1 MMSHRKEERKNA
13 MKKRLIIALTICVMI
28 LSACSAVQ
36 GTTPATSNSVSLAS
50 ANTQADCS
58 ALQGQQ
64 IKLQQA
70 IDAARVQLSSAHG
83 DLHKAEQARNT
94 LTRLHEPSL
103 LLQAK
108 LRACPAAG

>member
-1 MMSHRKEERKNA
+1 
-13 MKKRLIIALTICVMI
+13 MKKRLIIAFVICVMI

-58 ALQGQQ
+58 ALQEQQ
-64 IKLQQA
+64 AKLQQA

-83 DLHKAEQARNT
+83 NLHKAETARNE
-94 LTRLHEPSL
+94 LVKLHEPAL
-103 LLQAK
+103 LVQAK
-108 LRACPAAG
+108 LQACTSAGN

>member
-1 MMSHRKEERKNA
+1 MSHHEEERENDV
-13 MKKRLIIALTICVMI
+13 KKWLVIALALCVMI

-36 GTTPATSNSVSLAS
+36 GTTPATSSSVSLAS

-58 ALQGQQ
+58 ALQEQQ
-64 IKLQQA
+64 AKLQKA
-70 IDAARVQLSSAHG
+70 IDKARVQLSSAHG
-83 DLHKAEQARNT
+83 DLHKAEQARNE
-94 LTRLHEPSL
+94 LVRLHEHCL

>member
-1 MMSHRKEERKNA
+1 
-13 MKKRLIIALTICVMI
+13 MKKRLIIALVICVMI

-36 GTTPATSNSVSLAS
+36 GTTPTTSNSVSLAS
-50 ANTQADCS
+50 TNTQADCS

-64 IKLQQA
+64 AKLQQA
-70 IDAARVQLSSAHG
+70 IDAARVQLSSARG
-83 DLHKAEQARNT
+83 DLHKAEQARNEIV
-94 LTRLHEPSL
+94 RLHEPSV